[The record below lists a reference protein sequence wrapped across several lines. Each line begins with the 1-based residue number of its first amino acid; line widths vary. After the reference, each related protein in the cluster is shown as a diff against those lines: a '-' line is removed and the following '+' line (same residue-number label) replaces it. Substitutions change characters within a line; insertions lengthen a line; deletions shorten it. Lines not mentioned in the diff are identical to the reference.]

1 MIFYYRKEKRLFI
14 HVPKT
19 GGNTIQTSFI
29 QGKLTDDYKIKR
41 MQNQDGSERFDLQG
55 AETRRKHQAFSTY
68 LRDHPSM
75 RSFCVLTA
83 VRKPFE
89 RLLSFYFAPFN
100 HAKFDPITQK
110 TFFPKSVV
118 FDEEKFIG
126 LIQKTKTAAAWLS
139 SSKDQIILPD
149 YLTTIKTENLDIDF
163 KKYFPDIQLTRRLNV
178 SPYKKEAQVVSQSLE
193 LRKQVESSKHAIDYS
208 LFY

>member
-1 MIFYYRKEKRLFI
+1 MIFYYRKEKRVFI

-29 QGKLTDDYKIKR
+29 QEKITDDYKIKR
-41 MQNQDGSERFDLQG
+41 MQNQDGCERFDLQG
-55 AETRRKHQAFSTY
+55 VETRRKHQAFSTY

-75 RSFCVLTA
+75 RSLHVLTA
-83 VRKPFE
+83 VRNPFE

-110 TFFPKSVV
+110 TFFPKSVD
-118 FDEEKFIG
+118 FDEEKFMR
-126 LIQKTKTAAAWLS
+126 LIQKTKTAAEWLS
-139 SSKDQIILPD
+139 SSNDQIVLPD
-149 YLTTIKTENLDIDF
+149 HLTTIKTENLENDF
-163 KKYFPDIQLTRRLNV
+163 KKHFPDIKLTRRLNV
-178 SPYKKEAQVVSQSLE
+178 SPYRKEALVLSQSLE
-193 LRKQVESSKHAIDYS
+193 LRKHVEKSKHAIDYS